1 MTLEAVSTGAL
12 QARAGRGR
20 SLLDAEAVGHR
31 DAHGE
36 QAHEVGR
43 RLGRE
48 RAADAADPTCG
59 LLDHAR
65 LLDHDPAEVGPAGAR
80 EPVADVAAHLRDHL
94 LAAAAVDEVE
104 RQGLDLVL
112 DLEPAHGER

>member
-1 MTLEAVSTGAL
+1 LRLDLGA
-12 QARAGRGR
+12 GVG
-20 SLLDAEAVGHR
+20 LLDAEAVGHR

-65 LLDHDPAEVGPAGAR
+65 LLDHDLPKSGP
-80 EPVADVAAHLRDHL
+80 PVA
-94 LAAAAVDEVE
+94 
-104 RQGLDLVL
+104 
-112 DLEPAHGER
+112 